1 MKRFAV
7 VGLGAF
13 GSWVARALTRAGFDV
28 ISIDRDGERVDRF
41 AHEVARAIMGD
52 ATDTLVLK
60 KAGVADADAV
70 VVSTGDDLAAS
81 ILTVLAL
88 KELKIPRIVV
98 KVPSPE
104 AVRALER
111 FDVEVVFPDRE
122 AAERLAYRLA
132 SSTVLEYIPLG
143 DDHSIQE
150 IGVPYA
156 WIGKSLREL
165 ALPTSE
171 GIQVVALFDVLT
183 GRWDVVPAPD
193 RVVTDSDAAIVA
205 GKTGRIE
212 SLVKRLAGARG
223 DD

>member
-13 GSWVARALTRAGFDV
+13 GSWVARALTRSGFDV
-28 ISIDRDGERVDRF
+28 ISIDQDGDRVDRF
-41 AHEVARAIMGD
+41 AHEVARAVVGD
-52 ATDTLVLK
+52 ATDSVVLRK
-60 KAGVADADAV
+60 NGVAEVDAA

-88 KELKIPRIVV
+88 KELGVQRIVV

-111 FDVEVVFPDRE
+111 FDVDIVFPDRE
-122 AAERLAYRLA
+122 AAERLAYTLA
-132 SSTVLEYIPLG
+132 SSSVLEYIPLG
-143 DDHSIQE
+143 KSNSIQE
-150 IGVPYA
+150 IGVPYP

-165 ALPTSE
+165 ALPTTE

-183 GRWDVVPAPD
+183 GAWDAVPSPD
-193 RVVTDSDAAIVA
+193 RVITDSDVAIVA
-205 GKTGRIE
+205 GSTERIE
-212 SLVKRLAGARG
+212 KVLRRQSKPAEE
-223 DD
+223 

>member
-1 MKRFAV
+1 MKRFTV

-13 GSWVARALTRAGFDV
+13 GSWVARALARAGFDV
-28 ISIDRDGERVDRF
+28 IAIDRDADRVDRF
-41 AHEVARAIMGD
+41 AHEVARAIVGD
-52 ATDTLVLK
+52 ATDQVVLR
-60 KAGVADADAV
+60 KAGVGNSDAV

-88 KELKIPRIVV
+88 KDLHVPRIVV

-156 WIGKSLREL
+156 WIGKTLREL
-165 ALPTSE
+165 ALPSRE
-171 GIQVVALFDVLT
+171 GIQVVALFDVL
-183 GRWDVVPAPD
+183 GGSWDVAPSAD
-193 RVVTDSDAAIVA
+193 RVITDSDAAIVA
-205 GKTGRIE
+205 GSTARIE
-212 SLVKRLAGARG
+212 ALIRRTARATG
-223 DD
+223 

>member
-13 GSWVARALTRAGFDV
+13 GSWVSRALTRSGFDV
-28 ISIDRDGERVDRF
+28 ISIDRDAERVDRF
-41 AHEVARAIMGD
+41 AHEVARAIVGD
-52 ATDTLVLK
+52 ATDLQLLR
-60 KAGVADADAV
+60 KAGVAQADAV

-88 KELKIPRIVV
+88 KDLQVPRIVV

-143 DDHSIQE
+143 QAHSIQE

-156 WIGKSLREL
+156 WIGMSLRQL
-165 ALPTSE
+165 ALPTST
-171 GIQVVALFDVLT
+171 GIQVVALFDVLS
-183 GRWDVVPAPD
+183 GGWDVVPSPD
-193 RVVTDSDAAIVA
+193 RVITDSDVAIVA
-205 GKTGRIE
+205 GSTDRIE
-212 SLVKRLAGARG
+212 ELVRKTAQRG
-223 DD
+223 EE

>member
-52 ATDTLVLK
+52 ATDAIVLR
-60 KAGVADADAV
+60 KAGVAQADAV

-88 KELKIPRIVV
+88 KELGVPRIVV

-104 AVRALER
+104 AMKALER

-143 DDHSIQE
+143 QAHSIQE
-150 IGVPYA
+150 IGAPYG
-156 WIGKSLREL
+156 WIGRSLREL
-165 ALPTSE
+165 ALPARE
-171 GIQVVALFDVLT
+171 GIQIVALFDALS
-183 GRWDVVPAPD
+183 GSWDVVPSPD
-193 RVVTDSDAAIVA
+193 RVITDSDVAIVA
-205 GKTGRIE
+205 GGTGRIE
-212 SLVKRLAGARG
+212 SLLRKAATERSE
-223 DD
+223 D

>member
-28 ISIDRDGERVDRF
+28 ICVDRDGEKVDRF
-41 AHEVARAIMGD
+41 AHEVARAIVGD
-52 ATDTLVLK
+52 ATDALVLRK
-60 KAGVADADAV
+60 SGVADADAV

-81 ILTVLAL
+81 ILTVLVL
-88 KELKIPRIVV
+88 KELGVPRVVV
-98 KVPSPE
+98 KVPTPE

-143 DDHSIQE
+143 QDHSIQE

-165 ALPTSE
+165 ALPSRE
-171 GIQVVALFDVLT
+171 RIQVVALFDVLA
-183 GRWDVVPAPD
+183 GGWDVAPSPD
-193 RVVTDSDAAIVA
+193 RVVTDSDVAIVA
-205 GKTGRIE
+205 GSTARIE
-212 SLVKRLAGARG
+212 ALVRTLSRG
-223 DD
+223 TE

>member
-7 VGLGAF
+7 IGLGAF
-13 GSWVARALTRAGFDV
+13 GSWVARALTRSGFDV
-28 ISIDRDGERVDRF
+28 ISIDRDAERVDRF
-41 AHEVARAIMGD
+41 AHEVARAVVGD
-52 ATDTLVLK
+52 ASDTLVLRK
-60 KAGVADADAV
+60 NGVGDVDAA

-88 KELKIPRIVV
+88 KELKVPRVVV

-122 AAERLAYRLA
+122 AAERLAYTLA
-132 SSTVLEYIPLG
+132 SSSVLEYIPLG
-143 DDHSIQE
+143 RDNSIQE
-150 IGVPYA
+150 IGVPYL

-183 GRWDVVPAPD
+183 GGWDVVPSAE
-193 RVVTDSDAAIVA
+193 RVITDSDVAIVA
-205 GKTGRIE
+205 GNTEKLEEILRKQ
-212 SLVKRLAGARG
+212 SRGAQ
-223 DD
+223 D

>member
-13 GSWVARALTRAGFDV
+13 GSWVSRALTRSGFDV
-28 ISIDRDGERVDRF
+28 ISIDRDAERVDRF
-41 AHEVARAIMGD
+41 AHEVARAIVGD
-52 ATDTLVLK
+52 ATDLQLLR
-60 KAGVADADAV
+60 KAGVAHADAV

-88 KELKIPRIVV
+88 KDLHVPRIVV

-143 DDHSIQE
+143 RAHSIQE

-156 WIGKSLREL
+156 WIGMSLRQL
-165 ALPTSE
+165 ALPTST
-171 GIQVVALFDVLT
+171 GIQVVALFDVLS
-183 GRWDVVPAPD
+183 GGWDVVPSPD
-193 RVVTDSDAAIVA
+193 RVITDSDVAIVA
-205 GKTGRIE
+205 GSTDRIE
-212 SLVKRLAGARG
+212 ELVRKTAQRG
-223 DD
+223 EE

>member
-28 ISIDRDGERVDRF
+28 ICVDRDGEKVDRF
-41 AHEVARAIMGD
+41 AHEVARAIVGD
-52 ATDTLVLK
+52 ATDALVLR

-81 ILTVLAL
+81 ILTVLVL
-88 KELKIPRIVV
+88 KELGVPRVVV
-98 KVPSPE
+98 KVPTPE

-143 DDHSIQE
+143 QDHSIQE

-165 ALPTSE
+165 ALPSRE
-171 GIQVVALFDVLT
+171 RIQVVALFDVLA
-183 GRWDVVPAPD
+183 GGWDVAPPPD
-193 RVVTDSDAAIVA
+193 RVVTDSDVAIVA
-205 GKTGRIE
+205 GSTARIE
-212 SLVKRLAGARG
+212 ALVRTLSRG
-223 DD
+223 TE

>member
-13 GSWVARALTRAGFDV
+13 GSWVARALTRSGFDV
-28 ISIDRDGERVDRF
+28 ISIDRDAERVDRF
-41 AHEVARAIMGD
+41 AHEVARAIVGD
-52 ATDTLVLK
+52 ATDAQLLK
-60 KAGVADADAV
+60 KAGVAHADAV

-88 KELKIPRIVV
+88 KDLHVPRIVV

-143 DDHSIQE
+143 AAHSIQE
-150 IGVPYA
+150 IGVPYS
-156 WIGKSLREL
+156 WIGKSLRQL
-165 ALPTSE
+165 ALPTTE
-171 GIQVVALFDVLT
+171 GIQVVALFDVLS
-183 GRWDVVPAPD
+183 GGWDVVPSPD
-193 RVVTDSDAAIVA
+193 RVITDSDAAIVA
-205 GKTGRIE
+205 GSTERIE
-212 SLVKRLAGARG
+212 ALLRKAAQRG
-223 DD
+223 EE

>member
-13 GSWVARALTRAGFDV
+13 GSWVSRALTRSGFDV
-28 ISIDRDGERVDRF
+28 ISIDRDAERVDRF
-41 AHEVARAIMGD
+41 AHEVARAIVGD
-52 ATDTLVLK
+52 ATDLQLLR
-60 KAGVADADAV
+60 KAGVAHADAV

-88 KELKIPRIVV
+88 KDLHVPRIVV

-143 DDHSIQE
+143 RAHSIQE

-156 WIGKSLREL
+156 WIGMSLRQL
-165 ALPTSE
+165 ALPTST
-171 GIQVVALFDVLT
+171 GIQVVALFDVLS
-183 GRWDVVPAPD
+183 GGWDVVPSPD
-193 RVVTDSDAAIVA
+193 RVITDSDVAIVA
-205 GKTGRIE
+205 GSTDRIE
-212 SLVKRLAGARG
+212 ELVRRTAQRG
-223 DD
+223 EE